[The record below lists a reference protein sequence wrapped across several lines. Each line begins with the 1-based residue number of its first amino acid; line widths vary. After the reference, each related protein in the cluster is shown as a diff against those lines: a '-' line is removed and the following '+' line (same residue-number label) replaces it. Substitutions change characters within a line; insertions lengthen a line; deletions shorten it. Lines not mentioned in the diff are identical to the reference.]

1 MRHENH
7 YKCKKRDTKQH
18 TLLVSRGDVCDKVV
32 LKQRSRVRAHAKL
45 EIALR
50 AKGGV
55 RCYGDSEGVAEVNKT
70 LLGQVG
76 M

>member
-1 MRHENH
+1 MRIITS
-7 YKCKKRDTKQH
+7 CKNREREKH

-45 EIALR
+45 EIALW

-55 RCYGDSEGVAEVNKT
+55 RCHSDSKGVAEVNKAF
-70 LLGQVG
+70 LGQVG

>member
-1 MRHENH
+1 M
-7 YKCKKRDTKQH
+7 
-18 TLLVSRGDVCDKVV
+18 
-32 LKQRSRVRAHAKL
+32 LKQRRRVLPHTKL

-55 RCYGDSEGVAEVNKT
+55 RCYRDPEGPAEINKT
-70 LLGQVG
+70 FLGQVG